1 VIRAALLGIVL
12 VATSALADDIIKGAI
27 VKVEHEEIYVN
38 IGAKQGLADGAA
50 LRIKRTVNLK
60 HPVSRAPI
68 VDWIPIGSATVTESG
83 SGLSRAVI
91 GPLIDRVKIGDL
103 VEALVTDATTAPVET
118 PKPRPRID
126 EPPAV
131 PVDPQVAAVLAV
143 FAQQSGLSLDAR
155 IAAWEKYLSTAKA
168 SPFAAAIQ
176 QDVEQLQALRDQMK
190 SNDPAAA
197 EVFEQLDH
205 DAPGAAVAGEDI
217 PLVFVLDAPERVAS
231 AYLHYRTRGSRTFTR
246 TLLVRE
252 NEIYLR
258 GAIPAAAV
266 RAPGVDYFVEVST
279 PNGAAGLAFRTPGD
293 PLAVTVKP
301 PPITDRFAERRG
313 RTTLTLSM
321 EYLDFRTFDR
331 REGDRTDRMYD
342 ARLDVGY
349 RLESMIRRVGVGY
362 GSIGGQGGFRNIP
375 FDPAG
380 SPLPE
385 SGYHYGYADVEVGVP
400 RYIVGG
406 KLIAGVGKDG
416 LGMGVEGRGRIG
428 AWDGTNLTLTGRK
441 IPEVGYDTHVRLGT
455 RPADDL
461 LLGLSV
467 GATDMPNEGH
477 LAAKLVTEFQWI
489 GNEHVTVLVRGSW
502 QGRSSIHG
510 GIGGGAALGVTW

>member
-1 VIRAALLGIVL
+1 VIRAALFAFVL
-12 VATSALADDIIKGAI
+12 AATPALADDIVKGAI

-50 LRIKRTVNLK
+50 LRIKRTINLK
-60 HPVSRAPI
+60 HPVSRAAI
-68 VDWIPIGSATVTESG
+68 IDWVPIGTATVTQSG

-91 GPLIDRVKIGDL
+91 GELVDRVKVGDV
-103 VEALVTDATTAPVET
+103 VEALVGDTTVPVET
-118 PKPRPRID
+118 SKPKPRID
-126 EPPAV
+126 EPPAI

-143 FAQQSGLSLDAR
+143 FAQQSGLPLDAR
-155 IAAWEKYLSTAKA
+155 IAAWERYLSTAKA

-176 QDVEQLQALRDQMK
+176 QDVAQLQALRDQMK
-190 SNDPAAA
+190 SKDPAAA
-197 EVFEQLDH
+197 EIFAQLDH
-205 DAPGAAVAGEDI
+205 DAPRGAVAGEDI
-217 PLVFVLDAPERVAS
+217 PLVFVLDSPELVAS
-231 AYLHYRTRGSRTFTR
+231 AYLHYRTRGSRTFAR
-246 TLLVRE
+246 VLLVRE

-258 GAIPAAAV
+258 GAIPAGV
-266 RAPGVDYFVEVST
+266 VKAPGVDYFVEVST

-301 PPITDRFAERRG
+301 PPIVDRFAERRG
-313 RTTLTLSM
+313 RTTMTLSA

-342 ARLDVGY
+342 ARVDVGY
-349 RLESMIRRVGVGY
+349 RLESLIQRVGVGY
-362 GSIGGQGGFRNIP
+362 GAIGGQGGYRNIT

-385 SGYHYGYADVEVGVP
+385 SGYNYGYADVELGVP
-400 RYIVGG
+400 RYTVGG
-406 KLIAGVGKDG
+406 KLIAGVGKAG
-416 LGMGVEGRGRIG
+416 FGMGVEGRGRIG
-428 AWDGTNLTLTGRK
+428 AWDGTNLTLSGRK

-455 RPADDL
+455 RPVDDL
-461 LLGLSV
+461 LLGISV

-477 LAAKLVTEFQWI
+477 LAAKLATEFQWI